1 MEHQRLE
8 LIRKIEYPVLG
19 QRPVE
24 ILRSRL
30 YRDTDTQQVIL
41 YLDMR
46 NVSGKTVTEAYL
58 DLCCFDEDVS
68 LIATKNQ
75 EPYEKLHVPDNG
87 DFGSETPIQLSSLRT
102 CSITATVH
110 KVCFGDGTVWDCY
123 EGETAPTAKKQRL
136 PGLSKELKEIWAH
149 TAQDAASKRR
159 LGWILALI
167 LVVGAL
173 GGGIGLYQSHQE
185 TTRQQALHLFQ
196 NRLYTEAEATF
207 ASLKGWVPGTST
219 EEIRWYQALCRIQTG
234 DISGAVQLLA
244 AQPEHETSVNC
255 LRQLN
260 TLLAMTVSAGENH
273 SVGLCAD
280 GTAMAAGDDTAGQC
294 RVSDW
299 HSLAGVTAGWNHT
312 LGLKADGTVLYAGAE
327 NTEYG
332 KVADWKNVV
341 AVAAGEHHS
350 VAVLGNGRVVAVGDD
365 TYGQCDTADW
375 SGIVAVA
382 AGRNHT
388 VALRQDGTVYAT
400 GDNPT
405 GGCNV
410 EKWQNVIAIAAG
422 DGFTLG
428 LTKDG
433 AVLAAG
439 DGERCGNLTDYTK
452 HMTAVSAGASHGLA
466 LGSDGILRGSGK
478 DDWHQTQVGH
488 WESVLSASGGSYHSV
503 GIRIDGTAY
512 AIGGNQKGQCNVGSW
527 TNMGIPQEALTL
539 TGIQIQ

>member
-1 MEHQRLE
+1 MEHQHLE

-24 ILRSRL
+24 LLRSRL

-46 NVSGKTVTEAYL
+46 NVSGKTVTGAYL

-68 LIATKNQ
+68 LIATKTQ
-75 EPYEKLHVPDNG
+75 EPYETLHVPDNG
-87 DFGSETPIQLSSLRT
+87 DFGSETPVLLSSLRT

-110 KVCFGDGTVWDCY
+110 KVCFADGTVWDCY
-123 EGETAPTAKKQRL
+123 EGETEPNAKKHRL
-136 PGLSKELKEIWAH
+136 PELSKELKEIWTH
-149 TAQDAASKRR
+149 TAQNDANKRR
-159 LGWILALI
+159 LGWILALV
-167 LVVGAL
+167 LAFGAL
-173 GGGIGLYQSHQE
+173 GGGMALYQSHQE
-185 TTRQQALHLFQ
+185 ATRQQAVSLFE
-196 NRLYTEAEATF
+196 NRLYAEAEETF
-207 ASLKGWVPGTST
+207 ASLKGWVPGTSI

-234 DISGAVQLLA
+234 NISGAVQLLA
-244 AQPEHETSVNC
+244 KQPEHEPSVNC

-273 SVGLCAD
+273 SVGLRTD
-280 GTAMAAGDDTAGQC
+280 GTAMAAGDNAAGQC
-294 RVSDW
+294 EVSGW
-299 HSLAGVTAGWNHT
+299 HNLAGVTAGWNHT
-312 LGLKADGTVLYAGAE
+312 LGLKTDGTVLYAGAE
-327 NTEYG
+327 NTAYG
-332 KVADWKNVV
+332 QVADWANVV
-341 AVAAGEHHS
+341 AIAAGEHHS

-365 TYGQCDTADW
+365 TYGQCDTAHW

-400 GDNPT
+400 GDNPS

-410 EKWQNVIAIAAG
+410 EKWKNVIAIAAG

-439 DGERCGNLTDYTK
+439 DAEASGNLLDLTK
-452 HMTAVSAGASHGLA
+452 HMTAVSAGFHHGLA
-466 LGSDGILRGSGK
+466 LDSDGTLHGSGK
-478 DDWHQTQVGH
+478 DDRHQIQVGH
-488 WESVLSASGGSYHSV
+488 WTHVLAATGGSSHSV
-503 GIRIDGTAY
+503 GICTDGTAY
-512 AIGGNQKGQCNVGSW
+512 AIGGNPKGQCNVGNW
-527 TNMGIPQEALTL
+527 TDMGIPQEALTL
-539 TGIQIQ
+539 TGIQVP